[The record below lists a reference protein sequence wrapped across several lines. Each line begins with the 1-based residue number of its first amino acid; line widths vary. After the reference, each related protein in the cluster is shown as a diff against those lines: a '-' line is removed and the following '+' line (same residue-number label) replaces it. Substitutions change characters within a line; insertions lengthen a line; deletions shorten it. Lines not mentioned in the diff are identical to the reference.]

1 MNKTPKLRFKE
12 FSGDWEIKK
21 LGELGEF
28 KKTYSFSRSLEGEGN
43 YKHIHYGDIHMN
55 YKGIISK
62 DKLIPSIDIPS
73 DDNYEF
79 IQDRDIIFADASE
92 DRKDLGKVAV
102 VRNIEGNILS
112 GLHTLCFR
120 PKEDLNSEFF
130 LSHSL
135 NKEYL
140 KFMYTRGNGAKVLG
154 ISKSNLSEYK
164 FLAPSK
170 EEQEKIASFF
180 SLIDDK
186 ISLQCEKVEALKDY
200 KKGMMQKIFS
210 RELRFKDDDGRD
222 YPEWEE
228 RKLGDIGNFLSGGSL
243 SKNDL
248 SKSGVKCI
256 LYGDLF
262 TEYTEVINDI
272 RNYTNKKEK
281 LVYGEYNTLLF
292 PTSTTVDAISLICP
306 SALMIKEKVI
316 LGGDMSVFKPMIDN
330 VICSFLSYQING
342 YLKHEFSKKA
352 QGSTIIHI
360 YGSDLQTCRVLL
372 PCIEEQLKITQL
384 LYSLDKKIEK
394 EQEKLNYLNEY
405 KKGLLQ
411 QMFV

>member
-1 MNKTPKLRFKE
+1 MSKTPKLRFKE
-12 FSGDWEIKK
+12 FSGDWEIHS
-21 LGELGEF
+21 LGDRAYIKGRIGWKNLKQEEYTECGPYLIAG
-28 KKTYSFSRSLEGEGN
+28 
-43 YKHIHYGDIHMN
+43 KHIN
-55 YKGIISK
+55 NGIISWNK
-62 DKLIPSIDIPS
+62 CDHISIERYNESPEIALK
-73 DDNYEF
+73 NN
-79 IQDRDIIFADASE
+79 DIIFSKDGSLGNPAIIENLKSE
-92 DRKDLGKVAV
+92 ATINGTMML
-102 VRNIEGNILS
+102 VRVDNNIIY
-112 GLHTLCFR
+112 
-120 PKEDLNSEFF
+120 PKYFYYILNSSYFKKLVNE
-130 LSHSL
+130 
-135 NKEYL
+135 L
-140 KFMYTRGNGAKVLG
+140 KSGSSIPHIFQRDIV
-154 ISKSNLSEYK
+154 SFK
-164 FLAPSK
+164 FPITEI

-186 ISLQCEKVEALKDY
+186 ISLQSDKVEALKDY
-200 KKGMMQKIFS
+200 KKGIMQKIFS
-210 RELRFKDDDGRD
+210 RELRFKDDDGSD

-228 RKLGDIGNFLSGGSL
+228 KKLGELGIFLSGGSL

-372 PCIEEQLKITQL
+372 PCIKEQLKITQL

-394 EQEKLNYLNEY
+394 EQEKLDYLNEY